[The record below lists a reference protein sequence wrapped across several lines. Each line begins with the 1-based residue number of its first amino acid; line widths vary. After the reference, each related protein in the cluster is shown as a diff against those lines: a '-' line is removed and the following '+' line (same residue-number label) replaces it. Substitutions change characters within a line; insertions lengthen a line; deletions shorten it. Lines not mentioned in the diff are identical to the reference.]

1 MHAHPFCVHPPI
13 ECLVATDD
21 DVLLSPTQ
29 EEETEFIA
37 FLMYKEY
44 VQRIGRLPL
53 NLMGIHANRDIQR
66 AATFRK
72 SERFEE

>member
-13 ECLVATDD
+13 ECIVATDD

-37 FLMYKEY
+37 FLMYKE
-44 VQRIGRLPL
+44 LDACL
-53 NLMGIHANRDIQR
+53 
-66 AATFRK
+66 
-72 SERFEE
+72 